1 MSSLL
6 NYKQSYKGVNMPTI
20 NGLTYYQKDLLECM
34 WEIETPEE
42 FEEWYNLLDDY
53 DQQEVNL
60 LKLMLVYDLLDEV
73 DDLSEALE
81 VIERIK

>member
-1 MSSLL
+1 
-6 NYKQSYKGVNMPTI
+6 MPTI

-34 WEIETPEE
+34 WEIETPAE
-42 FEEWYNLLDDY
+42 FEEWYANLDHY
-53 DQQEVNL
+53 DQTQVDL

-73 DDLSEALE
+73 DDLSEACE

>member
-1 MSSLL
+1 
-6 NYKQSYKGVNMPTI
+6 MPTI

-34 WEIETPEE
+34 WAIDTPEE
-42 FEEWYNLLDDY
+42 FQEWYQLLDHY
-53 DQQEVNL
+53 DQREVDL

-73 DDLSEALE
+73 YNLDQARE

>member
-1 MSSLL
+1 
-6 NYKQSYKGVNMPTI
+6 MPTI

-34 WEIETPEE
+34 WEIETAEE
-42 FEEWYNLLDDY
+42 FEEWYNILDDY
-53 DQQEVNL
+53 DQREVDL

>member
-6 NYKQSYKGVNMPTI
+6 YYEQSYKGVDMPTI

-34 WEIETPEE
+34 WEIETPAE
-42 FEEWYNLLDDY
+42 FEEWYANLDDY
-53 DQQEVNL
+53 DQQEVDL

-73 DDLSEALE
+73 DDLTEARE
-81 VIERIK
+81 VIDRVK

>member
-6 NYKQSYKGVNMPTI
+6 YYEQSYKGVDMPTI

-34 WEIETPEE
+34 WEIETPAE
-42 FEEWYNLLDDY
+42 FEEWYRNLDDY
-53 DQQEVNL
+53 DQREVDL

-73 DDLSEALE
+73 DDLTEARE
-81 VIERIK
+81 VIDRVK

>member
-1 MSSLL
+1 MLSLL
-6 NYKQSYKGVNMPTI
+6 YYKQSYKGVAMPTI

-34 WEIETPEE
+34 WEIDTAEE
-42 FEEWYNLLDDY
+42 FQEWYRNLDDY
-53 DQQEVNL
+53 DQREVDL

-73 DDLSEALE
+73 DDLAQARE

>member
-1 MSSLL
+1 
-6 NYKQSYKGVNMPTI
+6 MPTI

-42 FEEWYNLLDDY
+42 FEEWYLNLDDY
-53 DQQEVNL
+53 DQREVDL

-73 DDLSEALE
+73 DDLTDARDL
-81 VIERIK
+81 IERVK

>member
-1 MSSLL
+1 
-6 NYKQSYKGVNMPTI
+6 MPTI

-34 WEIETPEE
+34 WEIETPAE
-42 FEEWYNLLDDY
+42 FEEWYRNLDDY
-53 DQQEVNL
+53 DQREVDL

-73 DDLSEALE
+73 DDLSEARE